1 MLASVLSQLHGIVNA
16 ILSAMS
22 GIVVLWP
29 VAVMVGF
36 MILGAGIA
44 FVTKLAGGRKG
55 KRRRK

>member
-1 MLASVLSQLHGIVNA
+1 MLSSVLGYLSDIVNC
-16 ILSAMS
+16 IIEAMS

-44 FVTKLAGGRKG
+44 FVTKLAGSRKS